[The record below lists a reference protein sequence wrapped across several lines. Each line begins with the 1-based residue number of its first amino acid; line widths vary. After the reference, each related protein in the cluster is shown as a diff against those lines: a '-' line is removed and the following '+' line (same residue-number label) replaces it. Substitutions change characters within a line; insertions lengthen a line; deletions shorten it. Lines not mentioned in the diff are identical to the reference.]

1 MGPSYLPRASVH
13 TWNAGHG
20 VGRFGQFGR
29 RSKRR
34 ADRGELS
41 YPSTRR
47 HAGGHRLR
55 GQPLARARDTAER
68 GSGLMRFKLDENVP
82 AELASLLRAAGYDA
96 DTIAQEGLKGAQDDH
111 VSDVCRREQ
120 RILVTFD
127 MDFSDIRAYP
137 PQEYPG
143 LLVLR
148 LWRQDTDHVL
158 TVFGKV
164 MQFLAAE
171 RIDGQLWV
179 VEEDRIRIR
188 DGSGQ

>member
-1 MGPSYLPRASVH
+1 
-13 TWNAGHG
+13 
-20 VGRFGQFGR
+20 
-29 RSKRR
+29 
-34 ADRGELS
+34 
-41 YPSTRR
+41 
-47 HAGGHRLR
+47 
-55 GQPLARARDTAER
+55 
-68 GSGLMRFKLDENVP
+68 MRFKLDENVP

-96 DTIAQEGLKGAQDDH
+96 DTIAQEGLEGAQDGH

-127 MDFSDIRAYP
+127 LGFSDIRAYP

-143 LLVLR
+143 LMVLR
-148 LWRQDTDHVL
+148 LWRQDTDYVL

-164 MQFLAAE
+164 IQFLAAE

-188 DGSGQ
+188 DASGQ